1 MRSVRDL
8 IAQVA
13 GDNVTVL
20 LLGETGVGKEVVAHA
35 LHLAPPRAS
44 HLAGLPSGTP
54 SRSSPEVPTSV
65 RRRGPWRIDHV
76 LERRF
81 EGDPA
86 RQQVAASACEHD
98 HEADCGIAIGCM
110 GPQG

>member
-13 GDNVTVL
+13 GDNITVL

-65 RRRGPWRIDHV
+65 
-76 LERRF
+76 
-81 EGDPA
+81 
-86 RQQVAASACEHD
+86 
-98 HEADCGIAIGCM
+98 
-110 GPQG
+110 

>member
-20 LLGETGVGKEVVAHA
+20 LLGETGVGKEAVAHA

-65 RRRGPWRIDHV
+65 RRRGPWGIDHV

-81 EGDPA
+81 E
-86 RQQVAASACEHD
+86 AASACEHD